1 MRKTR
6 VLKGLRSLINIDA
19 ILSGLHSNTENI
31 FNVFSF
37 CTMAQQKVKA
47 VILRQNKNRDD
58 RVNNF
63 MMSLN

>member
-1 MRKTR
+1 M
-6 VLKGLRSLINIDA
+6 RSLINIDA

-47 VILRQNKNRDD
+47 VILRQNQNLDY
-58 RVNNF
+58 RVNSF
-63 MMSLN
+63 MVFLN